1 MKNLKPTNKP
11 GGTRQGAGKP
21 AQYSKPMRKVEFMLP
36 EEAIEFYTLLG
47 NGNRSEGARRAWRSL
62 TKHALDGGESADLK
76 AESTP
81 EVLSTSQALPKPT
94 RRK

>member
-1 MKNLKPTNKP
+1 MSPR
-11 GGTRQGAGKP
+11 GGKREGAGKP

-47 NGNRSEGARRAWRSL
+47 DGNRSEGARRAWRSL
-62 TKHALDGGESADLK
+62 TKHALDVGESSPLQ

-81 EVLSTSQALPKPT
+81 EVLFKSQALPKPT